1 VGFFLLY
8 LLDKQLKSIDM
19 EIIGI
24 IFLGVVILIANTL
37 LFNSLI
43 EDLNELKKSIKV
55 LLFIPPFSIIGGL
68 ILTVMVLVMYI
79 IDSFKK
85 I

>member
-1 VGFFLLY
+1 
-8 LLDKQLKSIDM
+8 M

-43 EDLNELKKSIKV
+43 EDLDELKKPIKV
-55 LLFIPPFSIIGGL
+55 LLFIPPFSIIGGV
-68 ILTVMVLVMYI
+68 ILTVMFLVMFI

>member
-1 VGFFLLY
+1 
-8 LLDKQLKSIDM
+8 M
-19 EIIGI
+19 EIIGF

-43 EDLNELKKSIKV
+43 EDLNELKKPIKV

-68 ILTVMVLVMYI
+68 ILTVMVLAMYI

-85 I
+85 TQS

>member
-1 VGFFLLY
+1 
-8 LLDKQLKSIDM
+8 M
-19 EIIGI
+19 EIIGF

-43 EDLNELKKSIKV
+43 EDLNELKKPIKV
-55 LLFIPPFSIIGGL
+55 LLFIPPFSIIGGV
-68 ILTVMVLVMYI
+68 ILTLMFLVMYI
-79 IDSFKK
+79 VESIKK

>member
-1 VGFFLLY
+1 
-8 LLDKQLKSIDM
+8 M

-43 EDLNELKKSIKV
+43 EDLDELKKPIKV
-55 LLFIPPFSIIGGL
+55 LLFIPPFSIIGGV
-68 ILTVMVLVMYI
+68 ILTVMFLVMYI

>member
-1 VGFFLLY
+1 
-8 LLDKQLKSIDM
+8 M

-43 EDLNELKKSIKV
+43 EDLDELKKPIKV
-55 LLFIPPFSIIGGL
+55 LLFIPPFSIIGGV